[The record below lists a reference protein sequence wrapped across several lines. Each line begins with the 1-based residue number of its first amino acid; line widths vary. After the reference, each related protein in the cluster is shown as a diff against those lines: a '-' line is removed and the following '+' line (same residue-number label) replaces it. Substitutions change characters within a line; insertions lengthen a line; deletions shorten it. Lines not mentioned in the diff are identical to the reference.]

1 MPLYYLSLGS
11 NEGDR
16 IKNLR
21 TAIVLLKERV
31 RVKRVSSVYESEPW
45 GYKEQRSFLNQVL
58 EGDSGLDPPD
68 LLTFVKGVEK
78 KMGRVGEKKGK
89 GKEKELRWGPR
100 VIDIDL
106 ILAYE
111 WNEENK
117 SMDEIRIESERLNLP
132 HHYLTQ
138 RNFVLLPLKEIN
150 PKLKIEKRSLDHFIK
165 MNEDQET
172 KKSDSFT

>member
-21 TAIVLLKERV
+21 TAIELLKERV

-58 EGDSGLDPPD
+58 EGDSRLDPPD

-89 GKEKELRWGPR
+89 EKKKELRWEPR

-111 WNEENK
+111 
-117 SMDEIRIESERLNLP
+117 
-132 HHYLTQ
+132 
-138 RNFVLLPLKEIN
+138 
-150 PKLKIEKRSLDHFIK
+150 
-165 MNEDQET
+165 
-172 KKSDSFT
+172 